1 MTETIN
7 PTPRRVAALVAAAEA
22 KAAADAAKAAYDAA
36 KAALLKVCPEAG
48 VLEAEG
54 FKANIVVAERT
65 EFNADAAEEWLEEDD
80 FEAISTRKIDPKLW
94 KALSYKFDAKII
106 NAVVITKPTTT
117 LTIKEV
123 SA

>member
-54 FKANIVVAERT
+54 FKANIVVAERR
-65 EFNADAAEEWLEEDD
+65 EFDAEAAEEWLEDDD
-80 FEAISTRKIDPKLW
+80 FEAVTVRKVDSRAW
-94 KALSYKFDAKII
+94 DALVTKFDAKII
-106 NAVVITKPTTT
+106 NAVVIAKPTTT

-123 SA
+123 